1 MSAVRYWV
9 WLTSLRNMRA
19 SALRLVLE
27 HFGGPMEAYFAGDDE
42 YDSISQLLPKERS
55 ALRQKNMEDT
65 QRILDTCERKNIRI
79 LTRQDADYPQR
90 LLQIADAPPVL
101 YVRGRLPYV
110 DEIPVIG
117 LVGTRHASVYG
128 LRMAARLGAELTTAG
143 ACIVTGLAY
152 GVDGAS
158 AKGALLAGGGC
169 IGVLGSAID
178 VDYPASNR
186 ELIADVA
193 ATGAVISEF
202 PPGYPTL
209 PENFPRRNRIISG
222 LSTGV
227 CVVEAPR
234 RSGALITADLALEQ
248 GRDLFAVPGNADNP
262 GCAGTNALIR
272 DCAKAVMSA
281 GDILVE
287 YEKLFPAL
295 VLRAESMP
303 EPVPLPEPE
312 GEEFPS
318 QPERSSPVKP
328 VQNMPKPSATTKSA
342 IDKGAGIAYI
352 DWDSRLGGYSENQQ
366 KILRRLIPG
375 PAQVDDIIAETG
387 LPAALVLAELTILS
401 IKGALEPQPGKHY
414 RLKVE

>member
-9 WLTSLRNMRA
+9 WLTALRNMRA

-27 HFGGPMEAYFAGDDE
+27 HFGGPMEAYFADGDE
-42 YDSISQLLPKERS
+42 YESISALLPRERA
-55 ALRQKNMEDT
+55 ALREKNMEDT
-65 QRILDTCERKNIRI
+65 ERILDTCARKGIRI

-101 YVRGRLPYV
+101 YIRGHLPYV

-117 LVGTRHASVYG
+117 LVGTRNASVYG
-128 LRMAARLGAELTTAG
+128 LRMTTRLGAELTTAG

-152 GVDGAS
+152 GVDTEA
-158 AKGALLAGGGC
+158 ARGALLSGGGC

-178 VDYPASNR
+178 VDYPASNAS
-186 ELIADVA
+186 LIADVA

-209 PENFPRRNRIISG
+209 RENFPRRNRIISG
-222 LSTGV
+222 LSCGV
-227 CVVEAPR
+227 CVVEAPA

-262 GCAGTNALIR
+262 GCAGSNALIR

-281 GDILVE
+281 EDILTE
-287 YEKLFPAL
+287 YVNLYPAL
-295 VLRAESMP
+295 SVRAESMP
-303 EPVPLPEPE
+303 EPIPVPEPE
-312 GEEFPS
+312 LAPK
-318 QPERSSPVKP
+318 SPPKGVKAP
-328 VQNMPKPSATTKSA
+328 ATTKYA
-342 IDKGAGIAYI
+342 IDKAAGIAYI
-352 DWDSRLGGYSENQQ
+352 DWDSRLAGFSETQQ
-366 KILRRLIPG
+366 KILRRMIPG
-375 PAQVDDIIAETG
+375 EVHVDEIIADTG
-387 LPAALVLAELTILS
+387 IPAALVLAELTILS
-401 IKGALEPQPGKHY
+401 IKRAVEPLPGKHY

>member
-19 SALRLVLE
+19 AALRMVLE
-27 HFGGPMEAYFAGDDE
+27 HFGGPMEVYFADSTE
-42 YDSISQLLPKERS
+42 YDAIPQLQPRERL
-55 ALRQKNMEDT
+55 ALQQKSMEDT
-65 QRILDTCERKNIRI
+65 ERILDTCSRKGIRI

-101 YVRGRLPYV
+101 YVRGKLPYV

-117 LVGTRHASVYG
+117 LVGTRNASVYG
-128 LRMAARLGAELTTAG
+128 IRMATRLGAELTTAG
-143 ACIVTGLAY
+143 ACIITGLAY
-152 GVDGAS
+152 GVDA
-158 AKGALLAGGGC
+158 AAARGALLAGGGC
-169 IGVLGSAID
+169 IGVLGSSID
-178 VDYPASNR
+178 VDYPASNAP
-186 ELIADVA
+186 LIADVA

-209 PENFPRRNRIISG
+209 RENFPRRNRIISG
-222 LSTGV
+222 LSSGV
-227 CVVEAPR
+227 CVVEAPA

-262 GCAGTNALIR
+262 GCAGTNSLIR

-281 GDILVE
+281 EDILVE

-295 VLRAESMP
+295 AIRAEAMP
-303 EPVPLPEPE
+303 EPIPIPEPTDI
-312 GEEFPS
+312 
-318 QPERSSPVKP
+318 PEPVLAVKT
-328 VQNMPKPSATTKSA
+328 VQNVKKPPVTTKSA
-342 IDKGAGIAYI
+342 IDKATGIAYI
-352 DWDSRLGGYSENQQ
+352 DWDSRLASFSETQQ

-375 PAQVDDIIAETG
+375 AAHVDEIIADTN

-401 IKGALEPQPGKHY
+401 IKGAVEAQLGKHY
-414 RLKVE
+414 RLKLE